1 MNGCII
7 GTLSIRLFYFGTNS
21 GNDSFQTVRQAG
33 IDCVISDTT
42 IRKVNGISGKERV
55 MKFNTR
61 WTVGIVLLAA
71 FALHAQSNVPPAC
84 PFKPAELQ
92 AVFGVP
98 FKDGKA
104 GADFSAGGVTMR
116 TCRYESKN
124 YTLSVNISA
133 YASAA
138 DAKTQ
143 EKYLAGKLVPIP
155 KDPDGAAFQQG
166 QGDMT
171 DPALHYLRGATSVDL
186 RILGIYYAGLKPTEA
201 EFKGMQQK
209 LAKIR
214 RIP

>member
-1 MNGCII
+1 MMNFKLRW
-7 GTLSIRLFYFGTNS
+7 T
-21 GNDSFQTVRQAG
+21 AG
-33 IDCVISDTT
+33 IA
-42 IRKVNGISGKERV
+42 
-55 MKFNTR
+55 
-61 WTVGIVLLAA
+61 LLVS
-71 FALHAQSNVPPAC
+71 FALRAQSIPPPAC

-98 FKDGKA
+98 FKDGAA
-104 GADFSAGGVTMR
+104 GADFSAGGATMR
-116 TCRYESKN
+116 TCRYKSKN

-133 YASAA
+133 YASST

-166 QGDMT
+166 QGDLT
-171 DPALHYLRGATSVDL
+171 DPALHYLRGAMSVDL